1 MEKFHNTIMKSL
13 GIKFVTIKK
22 DLVEMTMPVDER
34 THQPAGYLHGGANVL
49 LAETAA
55 SIGSFLNVDAS
66 KYNVFGIEINAN
78 HIKSKKEGTV
88 TARATPFHIGRSTMV
103 WNISIVDENDQ
114 LICISRCTIGVV
126 PKKQNVNK
134 GEKN

>member
-13 GIKFVTIKK
+13 GINFVTLKK
-22 DLVEMTMPVDER
+22 DFVEMTMPVDER

-55 SIGSFLNVDAS
+55 SIGGFLNVDPS
-66 KYNVFGIEINAN
+66 KYEVFGIEINAN
-78 HIKSKKEGTV
+78 HIKSKKDGTV
-88 TARATPFHIGRSTMV
+88 TAKATPFHIGRSTMV

-114 LICISRCTIGVV
+114 LICISRCTVGVV
-126 PKKQNVNK
+126 PKKR
-134 GEKN
+134 